1 MDDEL
6 ILKFDFKLISKDN
19 EKIQNNKG
27 RYFLSKKYKDFER
40 LIKDTAFVQMHNN
53 KISQFEES
61 DNLNMKIFA
70 YFKTKVHPDL
80 FNLPKSVVDALQGIA
95 YHNDRQ
101 IKEGHIII
109 TEAWERDSFSVHI
122 NKI

>member
-1 MDDEL
+1 MVKQ
-6 ILKFDFKLISKDN
+6 ILLLFEFKLISKDN

-70 YFKTKVHPDL
+70 YFKTKLHPDL
-80 FNLPKSVVDALQGIA
+80 FNLPKSLADALQGIA

-109 TEAWERDSFSVHI
+109 TEAWKRDSFSVHI